1 MRVLA
6 GIGIAVFVLA
16 IPLVL
21 ITSAVRITINTPL
34 LYSYGFAANEIP
46 RATGIENKEL
56 ISAAR
61 QIRHYFNDDNQFLN
75 VRVSVAGIVRT
86 LYNNREIRHMEDVK
100 RLVRGVYGVQII
112 AILYLTG
119 FGAISLAVAPRRYPR
134 ELFRLF
140 RWGAVLTLS
149 LVILAGIASLL
160 NFNQV
165 FYNFHI
171 ISFDNDLWQLDPSR
185 DYLIAMFPQQ
195 FFFLATVAIA
205 LGIIVAA
212 TAVFAIASFFLAKGG
227 RKDAK
232 REKDSSPAERL
243 SGGQLSGNG
252 GATVEERAAKSG
264 RSVGAEKSADWGLA
278 VYFILEILM
287 LVLGPVIISRWS
299 QQKTT

>member
-46 RATGIENKEL
+46 RTTGIENKEL

-61 QIRHYFNDDNQFLN
+61 QIRDYFNNDNQFLN
-75 VRVSVAGIVRT
+75 VRVSVSGILRA
-86 LYNNREIRHMEDVK
+86 LYNDREIRHMEDVK

-119 FGAISLAVAPRRYPR
+119 FGAISRAAAPGRYPR

-140 RWGAVLTLS
+140 RWGAVLTLA
-149 LVILAGIASLL
+149 LVILAGLASLL

-165 FYNFHI
+165 F
-171 ISFDNDLWQLDPSR
+171 
-185 DYLIAMFPQQ
+185 
-195 FFFLATVAIA
+195 
-205 LGIIVAA
+205 
-212 TAVFAIASFFLAKGG
+212 
-227 RKDAK
+227 
-232 REKDSSPAERL
+232 
-243 SGGQLSGNG
+243 
-252 GATVEERAAKSG
+252 
-264 RSVGAEKSADWGLA
+264 
-278 VYFILEILM
+278 
-287 LVLGPVIISRWS
+287 
-299 QQKTT
+299 

>member
-46 RATGIENKEL
+46 RTTGIENKEL

-61 QIRHYFNDDNQFLN
+61 QIRDYFNNDNQFLN
-75 VRVSVAGIVRT
+75 VRVSVSGILRA
-86 LYNNREIRHMEDVK
+86 LYNAREIRHMEDVK
-100 RLVRGVYGVQII
+100 RLVRGVYGIQII

-119 FGAISLAVAPRRYPR
+119 FGAISLAAAPGRYPR

-140 RWGAVLTLS
+140 RWGAVLTLA
-149 LVILAGIASLL
+149 LVILAGLASLL

-205 LGIIVAA
+205 LGVIIAA
-212 TAVFAIASFFLAKGG
+212 TALFSIASFSLSKGG
-227 RKDAK
+227 KKEVK
-232 REKDSSPAERL
+232 RGKDSSPTERL
-243 SGGQLSGNG
+243 SQDS
-252 GATVEERAAKSG
+252 GATAQERAAQSG
-264 RSVGAEKSADWGLA
+264 RSVGAEKSAGWGLA
-278 VYFILEILM
+278 AYFILEILM
-287 LVLGPVIISRWS
+287 LVLGPVIISRWGR
-299 QQKTT
+299 QKTT